1 MIDRGLYDPRREFEE
16 FSHWEISRKPP
27 WANPVVN
34 LRKVLYQIECSRN
47 SDEKLLI
54 AANIALLFGPRW
66 TLPVAASLGALL
78 PPPENIAIIRAF
90 RAKLFTD
97 DDRENSC
104 PLKTK
109 VRAYDTLPE
118 VEQFNK
124 IMRDIYKDFCVKKL
138 RHHVVLSC
146 IK

>member
-1 MIDRGLYDPRREFEE
+1 M
-16 FSHWEISRKPP
+16 
-27 WANPVVN
+27 
-34 LRKVLYQIECSRN
+34 
-47 SDEKLLI
+47 
-54 AANIALLFGPRW
+54 
-66 TLPVAASLGALL
+66 AASLGALL
-78 PPPENIAIIRAF
+78 PPPENIAIFRAF
-90 RAKLFTD
+90 RAKLFTV

-138 RHHVVLSC
+138 RHHVEEAETQLRYAVIFATNQSLAHQDSVLLDS
-146 IK
+146 INEGVKGRLDIEAGVNKQLREMIGRNRAFP

>member
-1 MIDRGLYDPRREFEE
+1 MYL
-16 FSHWEISRKPP
+16 
-27 WANPVVN
+27 V
-34 LRKVLYQIECSRN
+34 
-47 SDEKLLI
+47 
-54 AANIALLFGPRW
+54 
-66 TLPVAASLGALL
+66 
-78 PPPENIAIIRAF
+78 
-90 RAKLFTD
+90 

-138 RHHVVLSC
+138 RRKLS
-146 IK
+146 IVYLFYYRKSTRKARTNKL